1 MGADGGGGGS
11 EMRLTGTILIF
22 GAAHTIPI
30 FLVGAGTNN
39 RFLTLLA
46 AAGMSVVAFSFGGEM
61 YTVVDMVFIVLAT
74 LLCFWVIGD
83 QVKTDKLYKSQCDTI
98 KVPPAPEPGV
108 GENKTTTKPI
118 NPHNSKSSDSLS
130 FIVIPDCPLANF
142 YKFEA
147 IPERF
152 L

>member
-1 MGADGGGGGS
+1 
-11 EMRLTGTILIF
+11 MRLTGTILIF

-98 KVPPAPEPGV
+98 KVPIKGSYAGV
-108 GENKTTTKPI
+108 SRTTTVNNTIQVANFTNDAGLTLASAVVAPISI
-118 NPHNSKSSDSLS
+118 NPRLS
-130 FIVIPDCPLANF
+130 ISQ
-142 YKFEA
+142 
-147 IPERF
+147 F